1 MGLIY
6 KPIGIVLGLIG
17 ALIGHRVFNVVWTK
31 IDDED
36 PPKPTTHHTSW
47 GKLFAVAALQGMIF
61 KTIRVVIDRWGA
73 IGWHYLTGSWP
84 GEEYP
89 DPEKS

>member
-6 KPIGIVLGLIG
+6 KPIGIVLGLLG
-17 ALIGHRVFNVVWTK
+17 GLLGKRVFDFVWEK

-36 PPKPTTHHTSW
+36 PPKATTHETSW

-61 KTIRVVIDRWGA
+61 KTVRVVTDRWGA

-84 GEEYP
+84 GEERP
-89 DPEKS
+89 DPDT